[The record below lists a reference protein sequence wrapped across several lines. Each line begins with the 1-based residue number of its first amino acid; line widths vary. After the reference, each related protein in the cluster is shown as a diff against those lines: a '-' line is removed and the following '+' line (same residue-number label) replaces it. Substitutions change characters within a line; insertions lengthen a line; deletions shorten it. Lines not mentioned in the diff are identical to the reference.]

1 MEGIYDGVKA
11 GCLDLA
17 QERFAKV
24 ARQIHGRAPDAVMVM
39 ACTEIPLA
47 LPHVPEA
54 SGWSLVD
61 PSAILA
67 AALARRAFE
76 H

>member
-1 MEGIYDGVKA
+1 
-11 GCLDLA
+11 
-17 QERFAKV
+17 
-24 ARQIHGRAPDAVMVM
+24 MVM

-47 LPHVPEA
+47 LPRVPEA